1 MVDPFLQGNDNLVM
15 NIQTASIQLNQ
26 ANVREQA
33 AVQVQAMAID
43 AAQQQGAAVENLVS
57 SVQTIADPGLG
68 QRVDI
73 IA

>member
-1 MVDPFLQGNDNLVM
+1 MDV
-15 NIQTASIQLNQ
+15 QTASIHLNQ

-43 AAQQQGAAVENLVS
+43 AAQQQGAAVEKLVS
-57 SVQTIADPGLG
+57 SVQKITDTGLG